1 MIHYLDGI
9 LLEILKMPEVHLLEL
24 SLLFYYIYF
33 LLENKIFRPFLRI
46 GIDDCFC
53 FESGERD
60 WMRSQ
65 YNLNAN
71 QIAKRVSIWL
81 SNNE

>member
-1 MIHYLDGI
+1 MSGGLGQNIG
-9 LLEILKMPEVHLLEL
+9 
-24 SLLFYYIYF
+24 SC

-60 WMRSQ
+60 WMRTQ
-65 YNLNAN
+65 YGLNAE
-71 QIAKRVSIWL
+71 QISKKLIIWL
-81 SNNE
+81 SKD